1 MHIYFSYLARPHS
14 NKNLDLCYDLV
25 LRLSTEAKLEMLC
38 LGKCGRCSSTTLVLV
53 VLGVCCSAY
62 ENNLNTKGLG
72 SFS

>member
-1 MHIYFSYLARPHS
+1 MQIYFSYLARPHG

-38 LGKCGRCSSTTLVLV
+38 LGKSSRYSNTTPFLV
-53 VLGVCCSAY
+53 VLGACCSAH
-62 ENNLNTKGLG
+62 EKNLNTKGLG